1 MNVLATDR
9 RNQRQDARRV
19 LIAGLVAWLGF
30 IVQPCVMAAP
40 LAKTAGNVDVD
51 LSSVTHHGSRV
62 PADECLHCVDIG
74 STRAPAMDA
83 CDDVS
88 IASASPAT
96 NPLDDVESNWT
107 PVLTYSIL
115 PDVQRAIARF
125 AGMFA
130 TEHLPRTVSLTVAY
144 CVYLE

>member
-9 RNQRQDARRV
+9 RNQRQGARRI
-19 LIAGLVAWLGF
+19 LIAGLVAWLSF
-30 IVQPCVMAAP
+30 TVQPCVMAAP
-40 LAKTAGNVDVD
+40 LAGTAGSVDFE
-51 LSSVTHHGSRV
+51 LSSVTHHGSGM
-62 PADECLHCVDIG
+62 PADECLHCVDVG
-74 STRAPAMDA
+74 SARAYAMGA

-107 PVLTYSIL
+107 PALPFSIL
-115 PDVQRAIARF
+115 PDVQQAIARS
-125 AGMFA
+125 AGMHA

>member
-9 RNQRQDARRV
+9 RNQRQGVRRV
-19 LIAGLVAWLGF
+19 LIAGLVAWLSF
-30 IVQPCVMAAP
+30 IVQPCLMAAP
-40 LAKTAGNVDVD
+40 LAETAGSVDFE
-51 LSSVTHHGSRV
+51 LSSVTHHGSGV
-62 PADECLHCVDIG
+62 PADECLHCVDVG
-74 STRAPAMDA
+74 STRASAMGA
-83 CDDVS
+83 CDDVP

-96 NPLDDVESNWT
+96 NPLDDIESNWT
-107 PVLTYSIL
+107 PALPFSIL
-115 PDVQRAIARF
+115 PDVQRSIPRS